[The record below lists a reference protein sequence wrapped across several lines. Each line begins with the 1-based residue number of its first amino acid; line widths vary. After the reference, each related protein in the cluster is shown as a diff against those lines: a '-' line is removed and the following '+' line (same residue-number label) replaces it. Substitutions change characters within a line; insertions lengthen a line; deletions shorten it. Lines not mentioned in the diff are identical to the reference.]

1 MTFTPTIWR
10 RSSMERGSAF
20 VPDITAPSRSCAVWM
35 SRPPHGHHSTC
46 TTTRATST
54 RWSQGSS
61 RRARYSAMSQPN
73 SSAEISAL
81 YQELILDHY
90 RRPRNKGTLE
100 KPDASVEM
108 KNPLC
113 GDEIGLQVEFDGSA
127 VHDLKFS
134 GRGCSISQA
143 SASMMTQLVKGK
155 SRDEIDVI
163 RNQFRDLMLGV
174 TSAEDESRLGS
185 LRSLSGVARFPA
197 RVKCALLAW
206 NALESALE
214 GQP

>member
-1 MTFTPTIWR
+1 
-10 RSSMERGSAF
+10 
-20 VPDITAPSRSCAVWM
+20 
-35 SRPPHGHHSTC
+35 
-46 TTTRATST
+46 
-54 RWSQGSS
+54 
-61 RRARYSAMSQPN
+61 MSQPR

-100 KPDASVEM
+100 NADASVEM
-108 KNPLC
+108 TNPLC
-113 GDEIGLQVEFDGSA
+113 GDEIGLQVEFDGDA
-127 VHDLKFS
+127 VRDLRFS

-155 SRDEIDVI
+155 SAKEIDAL

-174 TSAEDESRLGS
+174 TSASGEGESKLGS
-185 LRSLSGVARFPA
+185 LRALSGVARFPA

-206 NALESALE
+206 NALDNALAERRSA
-214 GQP
+214 